1 MIWPRTALSFAGPWI
16 SDSSTGVHSPIK
28 FYVKTEK
35 NNLMHK
41 TVVHTLWT
49 LVISAEKIETSV
61 KSFQS
66 KLNLKIQKRGHLKV
80 NMVDK
85 MKAFDTSLCRDQHS
99 NNKKKQNF

>member
-1 MIWPRTALSFAGPWI
+1 
-16 SDSSTGVHSPIK
+16 
-28 FYVKTEK
+28 
-35 NNLMHK
+35 MHK

-66 KLNLKIQKRGHLKV
+66 KLNLKIQKRGYLKV

-85 MKAFDTSLCRDQHS
+85 MKAFDTSLCRDQRS
-99 NNKKKQNF
+99 NYKKKQNF

>member
-1 MIWPRTALSFAGPWI
+1 
-16 SDSSTGVHSPIK
+16 
-28 FYVKTEK
+28 
-35 NNLMHK
+35 MHK

-66 KLNLKIQKRGHLKV
+66 KLNLKIQKRGYLKV

-85 MKAFDTSLCRDQHS
+85 MKAFDTSLCRDQRS

>member
-1 MIWPRTALSFAGPWI
+1 
-16 SDSSTGVHSPIK
+16 
-28 FYVKTEK
+28 
-35 NNLMHK
+35 MHK

-66 KLNLKIQKRGHLKV
+66 KLNLKIQKRGYLKV

-85 MKAFDTSLCRDQHS
+85 MKVFDTSLCRDQRS